1 MRELR
6 NGGQRDRYH
15 HVRLGFCNRL
25 DEIQAAILRV
35 KLRYWR
41 GWNAARAERA
51 AYYDRLLAE
60 AGQPGQAAGMP
71 RLRAAGLPPLRG
83 ADAGPPRAS

>member
-25 DEIQAAILRV
+25 DEIQAAVLRV
-35 KLRYWR
+35 KLRHLA

-51 AYYDRLLAE
+51 AHYTRLLA
-60 AGQPGQAAGMP
+60 AGGQPRRAARRA
-71 RLRAAGLPPLRG
+71 RLRAAGLSPLRG
-83 ADAGPPRAS
+83 EDAGPAARN